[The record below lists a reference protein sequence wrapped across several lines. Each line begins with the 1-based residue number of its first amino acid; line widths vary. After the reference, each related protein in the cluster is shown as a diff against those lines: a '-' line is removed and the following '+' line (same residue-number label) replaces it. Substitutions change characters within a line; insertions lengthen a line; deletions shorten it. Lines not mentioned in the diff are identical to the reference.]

1 MSERRQFRVLSNRAG
16 VLLLLAFFLAGFLSC
31 IPASRPAPVLE
42 PPPAGEVETPIEPE
56 PPPFM
61 PPEKKPEAAKAEEPE
76 EVLPADLELMKK
88 MVVSGSSTWTDT
100 GLDVEEGQQIVV
112 KGRGGISLQR
122 GNPTAFCGPEGKSLQ
137 TAQQPLPDKNIGAL
151 VGQVV
156 RLISVSIDPAT
167 KKETRNELIEVFF
180 IGSESRV
187 LIPIRGRLF
196 LGINENI
203 AGDNSGEFKASIF
216 RVKEF

>member
-1 MSERRQFRVLSNRAG
+1 MSKRRQFRVLSNRAG
-16 VLLLLAFFLAGFLSC
+16 MLLLLTVVLAGFLSC
-31 IPASRPAPVLE
+31 IPASRPSPVLE
-42 PPPAGEVETPIEPE
+42 PPPGGEVETPTE

-61 PPEKKPEAAKAEEPE
+61 PPEKKPEAAKAAEPE

-100 GLDVEEGQQIVV
+100 GLDVEEGQQIFV
-112 KGRGGISLQR
+112 KGTGGISLQR
-122 GNPTAFCGPEGKSLQ
+122 GNPTAFCGPEGKNLQ

-151 VGQVV
+151 VGRVV

-167 KKETRNELIEVFF
+167 KKETRNELIEVFY

-203 AGDNSGEFKASIF
+203 AGDNSGEFNASIF

>member
-1 MSERRQFRVLSNRAG
+1 MSELRQLRVLSNRAG
-16 VLLLLAFFLAGFLSC
+16 VLLLLAFVLAGFLSC

-42 PPPAGEVETPIEPE
+42 PSPAGEVETPTEPG

-61 PPEKKPEAAKAEEPE
+61 PPEKKPETAKAGELEG
-76 EVLPADLELMKK
+76 VLAADLEPLKQI
-88 MVVSGSSTWTDT
+88 VVSGSSTWTDT
-100 GLDVEEGQQIVV
+100 GLDVEEGQQIIVT
-112 KGRGGISLQR
+112 GTGGISLQR
-122 GNPTAFCGPEGKSLQ
+122 GNPTAFCGPEGKNLQ

-151 VGQVV
+151 VGRVV

-167 KKETRNELIEVFF
+167 KKETRNELIEVFY
-180 IGSESRV
+180 IGSAARV

-196 LGINENI
+196 LGINENT